1 MPIEISGKPVSNIR
15 VIDSGT
21 ASSIAKPSN
30 VTPQGTPRPIGDTIN
45 LTDTAAYLRK
55 LENTLSTLPVVD
67 IQRTEGIKKAL
78 ADGLFIIDPARVAD
92 KLLRFESM
100 LYHNAA

>member
-1 MPIEISGKPVSNIR
+1 MPIAISGKPVSNIR
-15 VIDSGT
+15 LLDNRA
-21 ASSIAKPSN
+21 ASSITQSTN
-30 VTPQGTPRPIGDTIN
+30 VTRQDAARAVADTVN

-55 LENTLSTLPVVD
+55 LENTLSALPIMD

-78 ADGLFIIDPARVAD
+78 AEGRFVIDPARVAD

-100 LYHNAA
+100 LYHHAA